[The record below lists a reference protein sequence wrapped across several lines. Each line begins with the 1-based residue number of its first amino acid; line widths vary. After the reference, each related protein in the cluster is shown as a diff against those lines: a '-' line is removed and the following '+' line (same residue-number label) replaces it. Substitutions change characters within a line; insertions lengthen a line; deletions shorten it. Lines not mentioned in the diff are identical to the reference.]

1 MKKIYIFLTLFLL
14 QIWQIFANL
23 EVKTNLESGK
33 YNFPIEINIIS
44 NDKNAKIFYYT
55 DGVGRM
61 DNIFEFTKPILLKS
75 DTTIDFF
82 ATTKDFED
90 TPIQTVNYSFEYSD
104 KIILILEKDKIIL
117 KNTDNE
123 IQNIGYWK
131 IESNN
136 LNYEITPNTFLEKNK
151 TFSINYTLGNNEK
164 ISLYSPDK
172 KKKSEKI
179 YQIPQIEEIITPSKN
194 NQKIETISEIPEEIS
209 TLTWEESVL
218 TWEISSQ
225 ENTSIETHLL
235 SGSQLESTENSFEV
249 NENITASV
257 WEKKI
262 NNKIFFFLFYLLS
275 IIILSIISYNIYIV
289 QSKSTKLKIS
299 AKFRKN
305 KKI

>member
-33 YNFPIEINIIS
+33 YNFPIEINLIS

>member
-33 YNFPIEINIIS
+33 YNFPIEINLIS

-172 KKKSEKI
+172 KKKSEEI

-194 NQKIETISEIPEEIS
+194 NQKIETISEVPEEIS

-218 TWEISSQ
+218 SWEISSQ
-225 ENTSIETHLL
+225 ENISIENHLL

>member
-33 YNFPIEINIIS
+33 YNFPIEINLIS

-225 ENTSIETHLL
+225 ENTSIETHFL

-299 AKFRKN
+299 GKFRKN

>member
-33 YNFPIEINIIS
+33 YNFPIEINLIS

-172 KKKSEKI
+172 KKKSEEI
-179 YQIPQIEEIITPSKN
+179 YQIPQTEEIITPSKN

-209 TLTWEESVL
+209 PLTWEESVL
-218 TWEISSQ
+218 SWEISSQ

>member
-1 MKKIYIFLTLFLL
+1 MKKIYLFLALFLL

-33 YNFPIEINIIS
+33 YNFPVEINLIS

-61 DNIFEFTKPILLKS
+61 DNIFEFTKPILLKD

-90 TPIQTVNYSFEYSD
+90 TPIQTANYSFEYSD

-117 KNTDNE
+117 KNTDNDV
-123 IQNIGYWK
+123 QNIGYWK
-131 IESNN
+131 VESDN
-136 LNYEITPNTFLEKNK
+136 LNYEITSNTFLEKNK
-151 TFSINYTLGNNEK
+151 TFSINYTLKNNQK
-164 ISLYSPDK
+164 ITLYSPDK
-172 KKKSEKI
+172 KEKKQEI
-179 YQIPQIEEIITPSKN
+179 YKTPPKEEIITLPKTE
-194 NQKIETISEIPEEIS
+194 ETTENISEVSDEILS
-209 TLTWEESVL
+209 LSWEENIL
-218 TWEISSQ
+218 TGEILPQ
-225 ENTSIETHLL
+225 ENTSLDNNIL
-235 SGSQLESTENSFEV
+235 SGSQIESTENNFQV

-262 NNKIFFFLFYLLS
+262 SNKIFFFLFYLLS